1 MLQSRSSALLL
12 AAGSLTLAGLLS
24 FNHPD
29 ATQEH
34 GAPEAAPAQEQEAER
49 APTLHSVMENLADG
63 IDALA
68 TGLEAEEPDLAAAAE
83 LAAGIRS
90 SVVQSIELAPRM
102 RGTDD
107 ALEQLNFRIGFQR
120 RMVAML
126 DDVLELELALGT
138 GNKDT
143 ALAQLEA
150 LFAYERPGHQEFKR
164 RAEKSGQRW

>member
-1 MLQSRSSALLL
+1 MLQRRSSAALL
-12 AAGSLTLAGLLS
+12 AAGSLVIAGLLS

-29 ATQEH
+29 ATQER
-34 GAPEAAPAQEQEAER
+34 GAPAAAEAQEEER

-83 LAAGIRS
+83 RAAGLRA
-90 SVVQSIELAPRM
+90 SVIQSIELAPRM

-107 ALEQLNFRIGFQR
+107 ELEQLNFRIGFQR

-143 ALAQLEA
+143 AMTQLEA

-164 RAEKSGQRW
+164 RAEKSGRNW

>member
-29 ATQEH
+29 ATQER

-68 TGLEAEEPDLAAAAE
+68 TGLEAEEPDLAE

>member
-1 MLQSRSSALLL
+1 MLRSRSSALLL

-24 FNHPD
+24 FDHPNAAPD
-29 ATQEH
+29 R
-34 GAPEAAPAQEQEAER
+34 GAPEAAQEQESES
-49 APTLHSVMENLADG
+49 APTLHSVMEDLADG
-63 IDALA
+63 VDALA
-68 TGLEAEEPDLAAAAE
+68 TDLEAEEPDLAAAAE

-90 SVVQSIELAPRM
+90 SVIQSIELAPRL

-138 GNKDT
+138 GNKDV
-143 ALAQLEA
+143 ALIQLEA
-150 LFAYERPGHQEFKR
+150 LFTYERPGHQEFKR
-164 RAEKSGQRW
+164 RAEKSGRKR